1 MALKNRSVAT
11 IDNPEFINLQ
21 EDAICPG
28 VSKCEIKVF
37 YLGKNR
43 NGSFIDK
50 NIAIQMANSLPACPI
65 VGKWRDEN
73 EDFGDHGEVIHIENG
88 KVEFK
93 CSTVPFGFVAPDAD
107 VWFQKFTDTDEFGN
121 DIEREYMM
129 TTGYLWTGQYPECA
143 KAIQEGQPQSMEITD
158 VDGHWANDSKSGMD
172 FFIINDAVFSKLC
185 ILGDDVEPCFEG
197 ASIIGTDKQF
207 SNGETFTRTLFSMMN
222 ELKYALENKGGSY
235 MPNEV
240 QASEETLSEA
250 NEEVEETSVEETP
263 EVEVEETSE
272 EFAAEELEEGNDT
285 AEEEFAKDN
294 KKEEDE
300 KPSDDKKDDSDDDS
314 KDNDSKDDDDSEDD
328 DPEDDDK
335 KKKKLSGKNSLEEV
349 QTQLSE
355 LQTQYSA
362 LLEEVEQLREFK
374 AKREDVDKQAIID
387 KYHMLSD
394 EDKADV
400 IANKSQ
406 FTCDEIEAKLAL
418 IYVQKN
424 VDFDSVDGKVE
435 VDAPAPITTFSLDE
449 DISTEEAGEDL
460 FLNALRDT
468 IR

>member
-50 NIAIQMANSLPACPI
+50 NIAIQMANSLPATPI
-65 VGKWRDEN
+65 VGIWREQE

-93 CSTVPFGFVAPDAD
+93 CSTIPFGFVAPDAD

-129 TTGYLWTGQYPECA
+129 TTGYLWTDQYPECA
-143 KAIQEGQPQSMEITD
+143 KAIQEGQPQSMEIKD

-197 ASIIGTDKQF
+197 ASVTGADKQF
-207 SNGETFTRTLFSMMN
+207 SNGESFTRTLFTMMN

-240 QASEETLSEA
+240 QASEETLFEA
-250 NEEVEETSVEETP
+250 NEEVEETSVEDAP
-263 EVEVEETSE
+263 EVVAEETAE
-272 EFAAEELEEGNDT
+272 EFAAEESEEGNGT

-314 KDNDSKDDDDSEDD
+314 KDDDF
-328 DPEDDDK
+328 EDDDK
-335 KKKKLSGKNSLEEV
+335 KKPSGKNSLEEV
-349 QTQLSE
+349 QIQLSE

-374 AKREDVDKQAIID
+374 AEREDADKQAIID

-400 IANKSQ
+400 IANKRQ

-418 IYVQKN
+418 VYVQKN

>member
-28 VSKCEIKVF
+28 VSKCEIKIF

-50 NIAIQMANSLPACPI
+50 NIAIQMSNSLRCTPI
-65 VGKWRDEN
+65 VGCYRKDI

-143 KAIQEGQPQSMEITD
+143 KAIQEGQPQSMEIKD

-197 ASIIGTDKQF
+197 ASVTGADKQF
-207 SNGETFTRTLFSMMN
+207 SNGESFTRTLFTMMN

-240 QASEETLSEA
+240 QASEETLFEA
-250 NEEVEETSVEETP
+250 NEEVEETSVENAP
-263 EVEVEETSE
+263 VAEVEETTE
-272 EFAAEELEEGNDT
+272 EFAVEEPEEGNDT
-285 AEEEFAKDN
+285 AEEEFAKDD

-314 KDNDSKDDDDSEDD
+314 KGDDSEDDNNSEDD

-335 KKKKLSGKNSLEEV
+335 KKKPSGKNSLEEV

-374 AKREDVDKQAIID
+374 AEREDADKQAIID

-400 IANKSQ
+400 IANKRQ
-406 FTCDEIEAKLAL
+406 FTCGEIEAKLAL

-424 VDFDSVDGKVE
+424 VDFDSVDGKIE